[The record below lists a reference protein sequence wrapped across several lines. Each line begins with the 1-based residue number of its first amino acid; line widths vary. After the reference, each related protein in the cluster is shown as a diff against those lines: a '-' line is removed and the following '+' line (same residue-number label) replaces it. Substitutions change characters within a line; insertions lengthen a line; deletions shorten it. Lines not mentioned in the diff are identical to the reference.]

1 VRSSKRRNEQVSKLS
16 RSHKCG
22 PYLARF
28 WRDVGIKLLS
38 RPDLRGLFI
47 WTGGIMVLRATLEDE
62 NMRISSVGFVSGHG
76 FTGCGKS
83 RFAARSQPSAAKA
96 ALIQQLLRMG

>member
-1 VRSSKRRNEQVSKLS
+1 
-16 RSHKCG
+16 
-22 PYLARF
+22 
-28 WRDVGIKLLS
+28 
-38 RPDLRGLFI
+38 
-47 WTGGIMVLRATLEDE
+47 MVLRATLEDE

-96 ALIQQLLRMG
+96 ALIQQLLRTG